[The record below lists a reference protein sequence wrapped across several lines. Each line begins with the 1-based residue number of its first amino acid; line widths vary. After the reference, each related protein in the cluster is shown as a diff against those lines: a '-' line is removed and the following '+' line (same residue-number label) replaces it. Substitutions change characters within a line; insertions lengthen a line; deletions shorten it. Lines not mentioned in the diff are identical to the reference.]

1 MNSIPVPLSLCSVEL
16 LANHHQVELA
26 FTSYVTCIEFQFRRS
41 SPGGLKYTRG
51 HHPISRFRVVGPNL
65 KDNRRVEMED
75 DTWECDH
82 PTAVKRDNEN
92 VNRDALV
99 GIGSK
104 GESKR
109 QHVGVALSQWP
120 PRRAAIPKTKQKS
133 KPRLPSQSR
142 T

>member
-1 MNSIPVPLSLCSVEL
+1 MYRIPV
-16 LANHHQVELA
+16 QT
-26 FTSYVTCIEFQFRRS
+26 FKRS

-75 DTWECDH
+75 DTWECGH

-109 QHVGVALSQWP
+109 EHVGVALSQWP
-120 PRRAAIPKTKQKS
+120 PRRAAIPKTNKKINRDS
-133 KPRLPSQSR
+133 LVEV
-142 T
+142 